1 MKEEEI
7 RPAKIFD
14 EYLSLAKEDTKK
26 FFATVE
32 SENINCPA
40 CGSKGSKAFVKNGF
54 TYDSCVNCSSLFV
67 NPRPVESAFL
77 KYYTES
83 ESSKFWASTFYKV
96 TADARRDKIWKPRA
110 KLVYDILDCYGA
122 SKFSIIDIGGGF
134 GIFAEEMQ
142 ILTGTTPLVI
152 EPGPDLADVC
162 RKKSIPVIE
171 NFLENVT
178 KEDLPHNS
186 KAFVSF
192 ELFEHLHNPSSFLEQ
207 LKILMNPGDLFIFS
221 TLSGTGLDIAVL
233 WSDSKS
239 VSPPHHLNFLNPY
252 SIRLLLDR
260 LGFEI
265 LEITTPGKLD
275 INILENNQGLIK
287 NHFWK
292 NFIARASD
300 LEKEKMQSAIA
311 ETNCSSHMMVVCR
324 HKI

>member
-1 MKEEEI
+1 
-7 RPAKIFD
+7 
-14 EYLSLAKEDTKK
+14 
-26 FFATVE
+26 
-32 SENINCPA
+32 
-40 CGSKGSKAFVKNGF
+40 
-54 TYDSCVNCSSLFV
+54 
-67 NPRPVESAFL
+67 
-77 KYYTES
+77 
-83 ESSKFWASTFYKV
+83 
-96 TADARRDKIWKPRA
+96 
-110 KLVYDILDCYGA
+110 
-122 SKFSIIDIGGGF
+122 
-134 GIFAEEMQ
+134 MQ

-171 NFLENVT
+171 NFLENV
-178 KEDLPHNS
+178 KNEDLPHNS

-324 HKI
+324 HKNLITLKDNL